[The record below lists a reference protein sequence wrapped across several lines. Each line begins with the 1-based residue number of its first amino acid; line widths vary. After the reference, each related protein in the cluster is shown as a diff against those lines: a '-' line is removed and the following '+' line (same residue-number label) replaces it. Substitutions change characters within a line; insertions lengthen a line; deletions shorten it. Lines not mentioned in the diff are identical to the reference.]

1 MYEGLFFC
9 LEFNLETEY
18 SIECTYYTE
27 LKMAYRILR
36 ITQIPKAMFL
46 VKLKMS
52 IIHYLYFKRL
62 NRTCDTVL
70 GAACRT
76 SDT

>member
-27 LKMAYRILR
+27 LKMAY
-36 ITQIPKAMFL
+36 TQNYSNPQSNVPSKTENVHNSLFVFQETQQNM
-46 VKLKMS
+46 
-52 IIHYLYFKRL
+52 
-62 NRTCDTVL
+62 
-70 GAACRT
+70 
-76 SDT
+76 

>member
-27 LKMAYRILR
+27 LKMAY
-36 ITQIPKAMFL
+36 TQNYSNPQSNVPSKTEN
-46 VKLKMS
+46 K
-52 IIHYLYFKRL
+52 
-62 NRTCDTVL
+62 CP
-70 GAACRT
+70 
-76 SDT
+76 